1 MAKPVRSF
9 TIHVALTLN
18 FQKIMLRKTFL
29 LNMFPACTLVLYY
42 FSLKKSFLKTNDLPT
57 QKQEIKLKAD
67 ISKKY

>member
-9 TIHVALTLN
+9 SIHVALTLN
-18 FQKIMLRKTFL
+18 FQKNNAQENISLEYVSSVHTRFV
-29 LNMFPACTLVLYY
+29 F
-42 FSLKKSFLKTNDLPT
+42 FSLKKSFLKTDDLPT